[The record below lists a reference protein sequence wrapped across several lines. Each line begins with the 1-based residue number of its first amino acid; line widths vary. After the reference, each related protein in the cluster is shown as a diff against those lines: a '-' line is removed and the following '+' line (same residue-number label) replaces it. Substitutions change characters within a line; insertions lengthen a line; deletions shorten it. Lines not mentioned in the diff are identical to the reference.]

1 MYRREIIEEALM
13 KRKPWATWIYFSKAV
28 DKKDA
33 HKRLC
38 KSPFTL

>member
-1 MYRREIIEEALM
+1 VEFFFL
-13 KRKPWATWIYFSKAV
+13 KAV

-38 KSPFTL
+38 KSYHLHFKNDIGNVGI